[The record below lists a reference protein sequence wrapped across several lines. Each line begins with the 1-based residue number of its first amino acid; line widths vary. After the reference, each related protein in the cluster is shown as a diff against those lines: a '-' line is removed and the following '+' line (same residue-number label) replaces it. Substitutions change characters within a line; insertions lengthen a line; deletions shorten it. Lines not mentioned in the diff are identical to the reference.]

1 MKWYDSGPVWFLGC
15 TLCGLLGY
23 FIHELVPSW
32 MSLGVHLTFCAAVT
46 AYCVT
51 DFKRKFP
58 DCKSKIGVSILFAV
72 CALAYAMSEIA
83 L

>member
-32 MSLGVHLTFCAAVT
+32 ISLGMMLAFSAAV
-46 AYCVT
+46 AVYSVR

-58 DCKSKIGVSILFAV
+58 DCNSKIGYAILFLIF
-72 CALAYAMSEIA
+72 ALAYAIA
-83 L
+83 QTTL